1 MSLFS
6 RIQNETFFF
15 LGPCVIENQELLYTV
30 AEELKRMEEKYK
42 VPIVFKASFDKANR
56 TSINSYRGPG
66 LDKGL
71 EMLAKVREKF
81 DLPLLTDIHESAQA
95 EAIGQVVDVIQIPA
109 FLCRQTD
116 LLVATAKTGKIV
128 NIKKAQFLSGQ
139 DMYYPAQKVKDSGND
154 QIILTERGNIY
165 GYNNLVVD
173 FRNLPDMA
181 EFGYPVCMDCTHS
194 VQRPGGAGGKSGG
207 DRKFVPQMALA
218 AKSFGANGFF
228 MEVHPNPEEAL
239 SDGPNMVY
247 LENLEALMAKL
258 V

>member
-66 LDKGL
+66 LDQGL